1 MSGEPGAPFVAEAR
15 AATASERPTTAG
27 PPPGWRAVLGRGLDL
42 NVAASRHIRGASIRI
57 GLLVLAAAA
66 PLLVILVAIAQ
77 NLGGI
82 DDFGTNPMLERQV
95 FLALGDASAGIL
107 VAFLIGGYCLAAI
120 SVDSQLLAVVLIAS
134 TASGREFELSSALEL
149 VRMRFWRLLRA
160 NLLIAII
167 LIVPRWIVEQ
177 AIAPRGVVNESQFV
191 LLTLLGILLS
201 MPFAYVSAWI
211 MLGAV
216 GARESV
222 RRSWRLARARPSLAF
237 LIAIVNVATQTIA
250 AFALGAGADLLFRV
264 ADQLGLDRAT
274 GLALFV
280 PLGAIIVL
288 GVVAAGSLIF
298 TIAALTAA
306 PQVVAFLGLTGID
319 TGLDALRDPDNPF
332 ATPRREPV
340 VSRAMK
346 IGLVVEAA
354 FAAIAVSQLL

>member
-1 MSGEPGAPFVAEAR
+1 MSGEPGAPFGAEAPT
-15 AATASERPTTAG
+15 ATASERLPTAS
-27 PPPGWRAVLGRGLDL
+27 PALGWRAVLGRGLDL

-66 PLLVILVAIAQ
+66 PLLAILVAIAQ

-82 DDFGTNPMLERQV
+82 DVGADLMLERQV
-95 FLALGDASAGIL
+95 FLAIGEASAGIF
-107 VAFLIGGYCLAAI
+107 VAFVIGGYCLAAI

-134 TASGREFELSSALEL
+134 TATGREFELRSALEL

-222 RRSWRLARARPSLAF
+222 RRSWRLARARPSLAL

-280 PLGAIIVL
+280 PLAAIIVL

-332 ATPRREPV
+332 ATPRREPL

-346 IGLVVEAA
+346 IGLAVEAV